1 MMLDGAGGI
10 RVVGQAADGS
20 EVPGAVAAHHPDVVL
35 MDLRM
40 PRMDGITATRRL
52 RSGAHP
58 PDVIVLTTFDADD
71 DVLAALQAG
80 ATGYLL
86 KDTPP
91 ARIVEAI
98 VRVSEGDPILSA
110 SVTRRLMQRAVDAT
124 GARVRARQSLGVLT
138 DREADVVA
146 AIARGASNADIA
158 AELYMSVATVK
169 AHVTR
174 ILGKLG
180 LTNRT
185 QVALLAHA
193 AERT

>member
-1 MMLDGAGGI
+1 
-10 RVVGQAADGS
+10 
-20 EVPGAVAAHHPDVVL
+20 
-35 MDLRM
+35 
-40 PRMDGITATRRL
+40 MDGITATRRL

-124 GARVRARQSLGVLT
+124 GARVRARQCLGVLT